1 MQVGLNIV
9 GPSRLSAEFDSVIH
23 PVQLSYS
30 LIYSIYNWDDEYV
43 LGNVDDIWQ
52 VKRKNSIMFYPH
64 DQIPAANILLTT
76 LKISFNGSI

>member
-9 GPSRLSAEFDSVIH
+9 GPSHLSAEFDSVIH

-52 VKRKNSIMFYPH
+52 VKSKNSIMFYPH
-64 DQIPAANILLTT
+64 DQIPAADILFTT